1 MAEVR
6 VEHTTHQRRQQQHE
20 QRQCRRLRPSSVI
33 TIVSLAVLLFYCC
46 STATSAQA
54 FARGVGVSSTISF
67 TPSSP
72 NLRQRFIYTH
82 RPMSFESRSFSSL
95 SSSPMRNSHHDHF
108 TTHAV
113 TDCDT
118 NNDGITSDTTKE
130 VVVTSR
136 KQQYKNLQQQKNL
149 TATSATYISDNRR
162 CMLSLSITATS
173 LLLLSSTNSIAAAA
187 AATTAS
193 TKNDNN
199 ADISNLA
206 LGSSNSNTN
215 NSGGVYANNS
225 RGVKGMPVPSKK
237 LGGLS
242 NKIRSV
248 SRIMVSSIV
257 EKNHINLEHIFFSS
271 FRFSHPRMSLSL
283 S

>member
-6 VEHTTHQRRQQQHE
+6 VE

-33 TIVSLAVLLFYCC
+33 AIVSLAVLRFYCC

-54 FARGVGVSSTISF
+54 FAQGGGVASTISF

-82 RPMSFESRSFSSL
+82 RPMSFESRRFLSL
-95 SSSPMRNSHHDHF
+95 SSSPLRNSHRDHF

-113 TDCDT
+113 SETDT
-118 NNDGITSDTTKE
+118 NNDDITSDTTKE
-130 VVVTSR
+130 VVVASR
-136 KQQYKNLQQQKNL
+136 KQQYKNLPQPKIS
-149 TATSATYISDNRR
+149 TATSATYNSDNRR
-162 CMLSLSITATS
+162 RMLSLSITATS
-173 LLLLSSTNSIAAAA
+173 LLLFSSINSIAAA

-193 TKNDNN
+193 TKNVNS

-206 LGSSNSNTN
+206 SGSSNTNTN
-215 NSGGVYANNS
+215 YSGGVYDNNS
-225 RGVKGMPVPSKK
+225 RGIKGMPVPSKK

-248 SRIMVSSIV
+248 SRIMVSSNV
-257 EKNHINLEHIFFSS
+257 ENNHSDVVHIFFSS
-271 FRFSHPRMSLSL
+271 FRFSYQQIMSLSL
-283 S
+283 SYH